1 MKETIYAKFWMA
13 DGILIFIYKP
23 IVFLDYPIA
32 KTIVDDRLCYQQET
46 SCPALCDLQGIHNSD
61 KAARDY
67 LANEGSALLK
77 AVALVDKRAVA
88 RAFLPVYLERNRP
101 LVPTQVFYDQEDAI
115 EYLKAYR

>member
-1 MKETIYAKFWMA
+1 MKETTYAKFWMT

-23 IVFLDYPIA
+23 IVLLDYLIA
-32 KTIVDDRLCYQQET
+32 KTIVDERLSYQQET
-46 SCPALCDLQGIHNSD
+46 AYPVLCHLQGIQNSD

-77 AVALVDKRAVA
+77 AVALVDKRAIA

-101 LVPTQVFYDQEDAI
+101 LVPSQVFYDQEEAI
-115 EYLKAYR
+115 EFLKAYR

>member
-23 IVFLDYPIA
+23 IEFLDFAIA
-32 KTIVDDRLCYQQET
+32 KTIVDDRLSYQQET
-46 SCPALCDLQGIHNSD
+46 AYPVLCNLQGIRNSD

-67 LANEGSALLK
+67 LANEGSSLIK
-77 AVALVDKRAVA
+77 AVALVDGRAVA
-88 RAFLPVYLERNRP
+88 RALLPVYLERNRP
-101 LVPTQVFYDQEDAI
+101 SVPCQIFFNQEDAL